1 MESCG
6 SIIMKKKE
14 FEEKIKEYD
23 IEKIP
28 NKGLIKSIIE
38 RNYEYYSRK
47 NEVNNIYG
55 IQRKDKEYI
64 VFFKDIERGIT
75 NDIGCFSTEDEAY
88 EVLLNTINSWEPE
101 KIK

>member
-1 MESCG
+1 
-6 SIIMKKKE
+6 MKKKE